1 MPFLSGQ
8 AECGEPGSYSPPRSI
23 YGWFVG
29 MASVL
34 ADRGSG
40 SRGARKVDR
49 VQVAAAPGKGAVHRG
64 SSDAEQLGEFG
75 LGVGAE
81 RVPMIG
87 RRQDVKKR
95 RTSAGASSVC
105 CAN

>member
-1 MPFLSGQ
+1 VDEDQERPQNQLAQ
-8 AECGEPGSYSPPRSI
+8 TELYRLKAIAIRDDAPR
-23 YGWFVG
+23 
-29 MASVL
+29 
-34 ADRGSG
+34 
-40 SRGARKVDR
+40 
-49 VQVAAAPGKGAVHRG
+49 
-64 SSDAEQLGEFG
+64 
-75 LGVGAE
+75 E

>member
-1 MPFLSGQ
+1 MKIRNARRISSPQTEL
-8 AECGEPGSYSPPRSI
+8 YSLKAITIRDDAPR
-23 YGWFVG
+23 
-29 MASVL
+29 
-34 ADRGSG
+34 
-40 SRGARKVDR
+40 
-49 VQVAAAPGKGAVHRG
+49 
-64 SSDAEQLGEFG
+64 
-75 LGVGAE
+75 E

>member
-1 MPFLSGQ
+1 VAWRQCWLIGVPVR
-8 AECGEPGSYSPPRSI
+8 EVRERSI
-23 YGWFVG
+23 GFRWRPHPV
-29 MASVL
+29 
-34 ADRGSG
+34 
-40 SRGARKVDR
+40 
-49 VQVAAAPGKGAVHRG
+49 KGAVHRG